1 MSEDKQGKAFLE
13 SKALRERALDAL
25 NEMKNIE
32 KEQELVTVKMPNG
45 VVVKTNNQEF
55 LDNYI
60 RRYGNK
66 L

>member
-1 MSEDKQGKAFLE
+1 MSEDKQEKAFLE

-25 NEMKNIE
+25 NEMKKIE